1 MDLIVMILAAMSG
14 ALIGSSTG
22 IFLMYR
28 KLRPVNA
35 VELDALRS
43 KMRTTEFDLNA
54 AIANGVKLKKEVA
67 EHAAKVNDQVVEKQ
81 RQLDG
86 ALAAKDLESA
96 HRNAAEQRIAELI
109 TDADAHKARHAAV
122 EAEAKELEAKA
133 KELEA
138 KAKELEGK
146 TAEGP
151 SPASEEQQRQLAA
164 FQAQV
169 ETGGRQIQELTE
181 QVTRLAAEA
190 AELKQ
195 RADEG
200 EKARAA
206 VEAELK
212 QRAEEGE
219 KARFTVEAEWKQCAE
234 EAEKVR
240 TALEADLT
248 TERERLHV
256 LTDQVSELQTERSAQ
271 DVRMQEERESAAK
284 GMELLVMAQ
293 QNLSRVIQAAA
304 EAPTANGNGH
314 RAAPEAPTANG
325 NDGHSEPKPAVV
337 KDLQTVVAAK

>member
-1 MDLIVMILAAMSG
+1 MSNVSPISRENEDSMDLIVMILAAMSG
-14 ALIGSSTG
+14 ALVGSSTG

-35 VELDALRS
+35 AELDALRT
-43 KMRTTEFDLNA
+43 KVRTTEFDLNA
-54 AIANGVKLKKEVA
+54 AIGNGVKLKKELA
-67 EHAAKVNDQVVEKQ
+67 GQASKVNEEVVEKK
-81 RQLDG
+81 RQLDA
-86 ALAAKDLESA
+86 ALSAKDLESA

-109 TDADAHKARHAAV
+109 AEVDAGKARQ
-122 EAEAKELEAKA
+122 AEIETQARDLEAKA
-133 KELEA
+133 A
-138 KAKELEGK
+138 ELEGK

-219 KARFTVEAEWKQCAE
+219 KAR
-234 EAEKVR
+234 
-240 TALEADLT
+240 
-248 TERERLHV
+248 
-256 LTDQVSELQTERSAQ
+256 
-271 DVRMQEERESAAK
+271 
-284 GMELLVMAQ
+284 
-293 QNLSRVIQAAA
+293 I
-304 EAPTANGNGH
+304 
-314 RAAPEAPTANG
+314 
-325 NDGHSEPKPAVV
+325 
-337 KDLQTVVAAK
+337 